1 MLYFK
6 GANLPSRLLDM
17 DALTRNLE
25 PVTGLL
31 LVLCVIGMIVLGVG
45 MWRLHV
51 QNRQLKARWHDLLY
65 GVDAENVEAMLYE
78 HLRSKE
84 QMEAEI
90 ESLKTRVAGTES
102 KLRTAK
108 RFVGLVRYD
117 AFPEVGGEQSF
128 SLAVFDDEGNGA
140 VLTSQVG
147 RDTSRIF
154 GKRLRGGEAERG
166 LSDEESKAIEEAAGT
181 RSRPRIT
188 R

>member
-1 MLYFK
+1 
-6 GANLPSRLLDM
+6 M
-17 DALTRNLE
+17 DALNRLVE
-25 PVTGLL
+25 PMQGILL
-31 LVLCVIGMIVLGVG
+31 LMSVLGVIALSVG
-45 MWRLHV
+45 MWRLHL
-51 QNRQLKARWHDLLY
+51 QNKALKARWRDLLQ
-65 GVDAENVEAMLYE
+65 GVDAENVETMLHD

-90 ESLKTRVAGTES
+90 DSLKARTAGTET

-128 SLAVFDDEGNGA
+128 SLAIFDDEGNGA

-147 RDTSRIF
+147 RDSSRIF
-154 GKRLRGGEAERG
+154 GKRLRAGEAERG
-166 LSDEESKAIEEAAGT
+166 LSDEEAKAIEEAAGT